1 MASNASLPSLG
12 DDGHTASLFPGT
24 DAPEVRDRWTTI
36 GRGKGLERITLTAP
50 VLSASRTVMFLVVSG
65 ANKREA
71 LRRLLDPTESSQRT
85 PAKLAQPEAEIIVLA
100 DEANSIALR

>member
-1 MASNASLPSLG
+1 LGLG

-24 DAPEVRDRWTTI
+24 DAPEVHDRWTTI

-50 VLSASRTVMFLVVSG
+50 VLSASRTVMFLVSG

-71 LRRLLDPTESSQRT
+71 LQRLLDPAESSQRT
-85 PAKLAQPEAEIIVLA
+85 PAKLAQPQAEIIVLA
-100 DEANSIALR
+100 DEAASEGL